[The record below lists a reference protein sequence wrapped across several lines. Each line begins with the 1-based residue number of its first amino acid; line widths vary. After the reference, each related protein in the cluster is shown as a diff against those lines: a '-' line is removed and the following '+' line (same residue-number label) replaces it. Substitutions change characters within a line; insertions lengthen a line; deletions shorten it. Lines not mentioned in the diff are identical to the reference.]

1 MQLTDPVAKKR
12 NKGLRIYGVRHEERA
27 AASAAALFFPK
38 KRADSISHAGSAKI
52 PCGKLCML
60 GVALLRFHRAPRS
73 LAKGHRSYA
82 RAQKLAA
89 YSRIQWF
96 SCIGTF
102 TVACCLARNQLL
114 FFPPRPLPKKYPV
127 LTDCFCFWQTS
138 CGFSLSFFKRA
149 FCSSDCCSRFF
160 MHSSSIS
167 YTALPSMISLVD
179 MFFPFIDY
187 TALAL

>member
-1 MQLTDPVAKKR
+1 MRGSAQREGGCFGSCPFLLSPKK
-12 NKGLRIYGVRHEERA
+12 L
-27 AASAAALFFPK
+27 AASV
-38 KRADSISHAGSAKI
+38 SHAGSAKI

-96 SCIGTF
+96 SCIRIF

>member
-12 NKGLRIYGVRHEERA
+12 NKGLRVYGVRHEERA

-96 SCIGTF
+96 SCIRIF